1 MGKILISALGA
12 GRAGENRSYRK
23 AIYEIDN
30 KKYEESF
37 IGIALTKHFNIDKNI
52 VLGTKKS
59 IWEEYYRAFS
69 ENDLGEFDEDIYL
82 NLIGKIDEEK
92 VSKDDLKDLEVK
104 LKNNHKPILIEYGM
118 NDSELMTN
126 FEILM
131 NITEELKDGDE
142 LYIDITHSFRSLAL
156 YMFIILNYLQNVTD
170 KDITISYISY
180 GMFEGTKGGVTP
192 VVNLNIIYEA
202 IQWIKAASDI
212 KKFGNTH
219 EMTKLINEENPDLS
233 KKLNN
238 FTNALNMS
246 YLSDLKK
253 QLKQLTKVRKNLGE
267 LSGFSK
273 FIVPKTLDDFLDRFK
288 GYLKNEKEHL
298 FQLEVARYF
307 YDKEMYSNAYLIM
320 HESIITYLIENE
332 KDYKEGYSDKFTR
345 EKFKK
350 CVHKIPSEYRNDSD
364 YNEMCKDYRSIT
376 IIRNTVAHGMEGR
389 ENSIN
394 DINNF
399 MTKYNRLKKI
409 YKNRNFYLA
418 DTIEERDYK
427 N

>member
-1 MGKILISALGA
+1 MRKILISALGA
-12 GRAGENRSYRK
+12 GKAGENRSYRK
-23 AIYEIDN
+23 ATYKIDD
-30 KKYEESF
+30 KKYDESF

-59 IWEEYYRAFS
+59 IWEEYYRVFS
-69 ENDLGEFDEDIYL
+69 NNDLGEYDEGIYL
-82 NLIGKIDEEK
+82 NLIEKIDEEK
-92 VSKDDLKDLEVK
+92 VDEDDLKELEMK
-104 LKNNHKPILIEYGM
+104 LKNNHKPILIEYGIDD
-118 NDSELMTN
+118 NELMTN

-131 NITEELKDGDE
+131 GITEELRDGDE

-180 GMFEGTKGGVTP
+180 GMFEGTKDDVTP

-219 EMTKLINEENPDLS
+219 EINRLIEVENKDLS

-246 YLSDLKK
+246 YLSALKS
-253 QLKQLTKVRKNLGE
+253 QLKQLTKVRENLGE
-267 LSGFSK
+267 LKGFSK
-273 FIVPKTLDDFLDRFK
+273 FIVPRALDDFLDRFK
-288 GYLKNEKEHL
+288 GYLKEEKEHL
-298 FQLEVARYF
+298 FQLEVAKYF
-307 YDKEMYSNAYLIM
+307 YDKQMYSNAYLIM
-320 HESIITYLIENE
+320 HESILTYFIES
-332 KDYKEGYSDKFTR
+332 DDGYKEGYSHKGTR
-345 EKFKK
+345 DSFKK
-350 CVHKIPSEYRNDSD
+350 IIYRDKLPSEYKNDAD
-364 YNEMCKDYRSIT
+364 YKDICKIYRSIT

-389 ENSIN
+389 ENSIT

-399 MTKYNRLKKI
+399 IIKYNKLAKI
-409 YKNRNFYLA
+409 YKTRNFYLG
-418 DTIEERDYK
+418 DYIL
-427 N
+427 